1 MKVEINI
8 DETQFK
14 ELLEGHLSK
23 LSEDTIKNIIV
34 ESIAGYFS
42 QNNYERIEDLFIETK
57 TSYGGYKEKCANYF
71 IQGLVRDCDYSKLQD
86 VLDAAINNLL
96 DNHERILKDMFIEAI
111 ASKLSSTY
119 SIRDSVKSVLCEMNR
134 NNYN

>member
-57 TSYGGYKEKCANYF
+57 TNYGYREKCANHF

-96 DNHERILKDMFIEAI
+96 DNHEKILKDMFIEAI
-111 ASKLSSTY
+111 ADKLSNTY
-119 SIRDSVKSVLCEMNR
+119 SIRDSVRSVLYEMNR
-134 NNYN
+134 KDYN

>member
-42 QNNYERIEDLFIETK
+42 QNNYERIENLFIETK
-57 TSYGGYKEKCANYF
+57 NTYGYKEKCANYF
-71 IQGLVRDCDYSKLQD
+71 IQGLARDCDYSKLQD
-86 VLDAAINNLL
+86 VLDAAINNLIE
-96 DNHERILKDMFIEAI
+96 NHERILKDMFIEAI
-111 ASKLSSTY
+111 ADRLSNTY
-119 SIRDSVKSVLCEMNR
+119 SIRNSVRNVLLEMNR
-134 NNYN
+134 NN